1 METQTENIPQQAN
14 RVKRYWGDRPMGEVR
29 ARIRFTNVDDV
40 MRFERG
46 EISESDVRRFEV
58 DAVVDTGAIQ
68 TVIPQAVVD
77 ALGVSIRGKRPVR
90 YADSRSEIVGVTFP
104 LIAEIMGRDTAEE
117 CLVLGN
123 EVLIGQTMLEK
134 TDLHVDCAN
143 ARLVPNPKHPDGPVF
158 RV

>member
-1 METQTENIPQQAN
+1 MDTQEDNIPQQAN

-29 ARIRFTNVDDV
+29 ARIKFINAYDV
-40 MRFERG
+40 VRFEQG
-46 EISESDVRRFEV
+46 EISESDVRRYEV

-68 TVIPQAVVD
+68 TVIPQAVADV
-77 ALGVSIRGKRPVR
+77 LGVSIRGKRPVR

-104 LIAEIMGRDTAEE
+104 VIAEIMGRDTAEE
-117 CLVLGN
+117 CLVLGS

-134 TDLHVDCAN
+134 TDLLVDCAN
-143 ARLVPNPKHPDGPVF
+143 ARLVPNPKNPDGPVF